1 MQKSKW
7 LQYFPHNCSTPKN
20 RLWDL
25 FSMNE
30 NQREIMVI
38 LLGCQEKEE
47 GEEDGRRDGGL
58 N

>member
-1 MQKSKW
+1 MTSITGK
-7 LQYFPHNCSTPKN
+7 LDN
-20 RLWDL
+20 
-25 FSMNE
+25 MNE